1 MMTKLEVC
9 QEALNDKNRREDDRA
24 KAIAILRRI
33 AEGGEDG
40 ERVEPEKI
48 MATLPLS
55 QDEEDAK
62 ILAALSYKPPEGA
75 CRPDYSPQ
83 YRYERELQA
92 LCHAVGH
99 PDSCLFLRDRAEPVR
114 HVAILEALAQP
125 THSQTIRDA
134 AQACIENRRRVWQ
147 LE

>member
-9 QEALNDKNRREDDRA
+9 REVLNDKNRSEDDRA

-40 ERVEPEKI
+40 ERVEAKKI

-55 QDEEDAK
+55 QDDEDAK
-62 ILAALSYKPPEGA
+62 LLASINHRHREGA
-75 CRPDYSPQ
+75 FRPDYLPE
-83 YRYERELQA
+83 YRYEKQLQT

-99 PDSCLFLRDRAEPVR
+99 PDSCRFLRDRAEAVQ
-114 HVAILEALAQP
+114 HVAILEALRQR
-125 THSQTIRDA
+125 TQSQTIRDA
-134 AQACIENRRRVWQ
+134 AQACIHNTRRVWE